1 MRLAEAFYDTREEST
16 RYHVLDTYL
25 QSARRHVITPDR
37 VKVPPLGDTM
47 LPAVGPILKVARFA
61 LRVPQPYAPGRV
73 APSRH
78 RRGEKAL
85 QVAARHGARAGRL
98 VVWTRSSHCQQY
110 PGPMVAGFGPYYCD
124 MPPPADGR
132 RGSASGR
139 LCLGEISTEC
149 GAVGWKYRIT
159 AFCRIDLLVRDL

>member
-1 MRLAEAFYDTREEST
+1 VRLAEAFYDTREEST

-85 QVAARHGARAGRL
+85 QVAGRHGARAGRL

-132 RGSASGR
+132 RGSASGVYAWEKF
-139 LCLGEISTEC
+139 LPSAALW
-149 GAVGWKYRIT
+149 VGNIGLPLS
-159 AFCRIDLLVRDL
+159 AG